1 MSQVPLERH
10 DMIIE
15 YMGETVSSVV
25 ADLREREYEKQVGS
39 CYLFRLDNQVCFFML
54 LLSSLPQPEPEYMF
68 MIRERIWTVYLNW
81 SSFSLSFSL
90 CMFEGHSGRHQE
102 RRYGEIHKP

>member
-1 MSQVPLERH
+1 VPLERH

-39 CYLFRLDNQVCFFML
+39 CYLFRLDNQVCFFFL
-54 LLSSLPQPEPEYMF
+54 LHAAALFPPPTRTRIHVYDTRENMDCLFKLVLFLSLF
-68 MIRERIWTVYLNW
+68 
-81 SSFSLSFSL
+81 FSL
-90 CMFEGHSGRHQE
+90 HV
-102 RRYGEIHKP
+102 RRT

>member
-1 MSQVPLERH
+1 VPLERH

-39 CYLFRLDNQVCFFML
+39 CYLFRLDNQVC
-54 LLSSLPQPEPEYMF
+54 Y
-68 MIRERIWTVYLNW
+68 
-81 SSFSLSFSL
+81 SFS
-90 CMFEGHSGRHQE
+90 C
-102 RRYGEIHKP
+102 